1 VSTILKA
8 LRRLEEEKTAPV
20 GRRPLREEVAHI
32 ADSPRPRRGT
42 WALALGALAG
52 GVAVGVALLTVWPR
66 DVAVEQPEQRRVR
79 APARPPVAAPAEPE
93 AAPQVLSAAALA
105 SPVEVV
111 ARPQP
116 KPLVVDEPV
125 PVAAAEPELSAERG
139 GFAASG
145 SAPAV
150 ASPPP
155 GVAAA
160 EPARGAPSASPALP
174 STSSED
180 AAWRES
186 EANAESA
193 AESAPPMAAG
203 IRVEQTFWHPRPD
216 RRVAVLALPGREQ
229 PLRVHEGDAVGAL
242 VVSEIEPSGVVFTQ
256 QGQRVRRALGEAP

>member
-20 GRRPLREEVAHI
+20 GRRPLREEVAHT
-32 ADSPRPRRGT
+32 AEAPRPPRGA

-52 GVAVGVALLTVWPR
+52 GVAVGFALLMVWPR
-66 DVAVEQPEQRRVR
+66 DLAREPSQQPVTR
-79 APARPPVAAPAEPE
+79 APARAPEAAPAEPE
-93 AAPQVLSAAALA
+93 VAPHGLSAAALA

-116 KPLVVDEPV
+116 KPLVVDEAV
-125 PVAAAEPELSAERG
+125 PVASTEPGLSAERG
-139 GFAASG
+139 GFAARVST
-145 SAPAV
+145 PAV

-155 GVAAA
+155 AAAA
-160 EPARGAPSASPALP
+160 EPARGAPSTSPALP
-174 STSSED
+174 STSPED

-186 EANAESA
+186 EANAGRA
-193 AESAPPMAAG
+193 AESAPAMAAG
-203 IRVEQTFWHPRPD
+203 VRVEQTFWHPRPD

-229 PLRVHEGDAVGAL
+229 PLRVREGDAVGAL

>member
-20 GRRPLREEVAHI
+20 GRRPLREEVTHTAG
-32 ADSPRPRRGT
+32 SPRPRRGA

-66 DVAVEQPEQRRVR
+66 DIAVEPSEQRLVR
-79 APARPPVAAPAEPE
+79 APARPPVAAPVAAPAEPE
-93 AAPQVLSAAALA
+93 TAPQALSAAALA

-116 KPLVVDEPV
+116 KPLVVDEPL

-139 GFAASG
+139 GFAASA

-155 GVAAA
+155 
-160 EPARGAPSASPALP
+160 
-174 STSSED
+174 
-180 AAWRES
+180 
-186 EANAESA
+186 A
-193 AESAPPMAAG
+193 AESAPPMAPG

-242 VVSEIEPSGVVFTQ
+242 VVYEIEPSGVVFTQ

>member
-8 LRRLEEEKTAPV
+8 LRRLEEDKTAPV
-20 GRRPLREEVAHI
+20 GRRPLREEVVHTAY
-32 ADSPRPRRGT
+32 SPRPRRGA

-66 DVAVEQPEQRRVR
+66 GLAQEPSQQRVVR
-79 APARPPVAAPAEPE
+79 APARAPEAAPAEPE
-93 AAPQVLSAAALA
+93 VAPHELSAAALA

-111 ARPQP
+111 ARPQA

-125 PVAAAEPELSAERG
+125 PVAAAEPELSTERG
-139 GFAASG
+139 GFAASV

-155 GVAAA
+155 AVAAA
-160 EPARGAPSASPALP
+160 AAAREAPSTSPALP
-174 STSSED
+174 STSPED

-186 EANAESA
+186 EANAGRA
-193 AESAPPMAAG
+193 AESAPPMARG

-242 VVSEIEPSGVVFTQ
+242 VVSEIEPSGVVFTR

>member
-8 LRRLEEEKTAPV
+8 LRRLEEDKTAPV
-20 GRRPLREEVAHI
+20 GRRPLREEVTHSV
-32 ADSPRPRRGT
+32 DSPRPRPGA

-52 GVAVGVALLTVWPR
+52 GVAVGVGLLTVWPR
-66 DVAVEQPEQRRVR
+66 DLAQEPSQQEVVR
-79 APARPPVAAPAEPE
+79 APARAPVAAPAEPE
-93 AAPQVLSAAALA
+93 VEPHELSAAALA

-111 ARPQP
+111 ARPQA
-116 KPLVVDEPV
+116 KPLVIDEPV
-125 PVAAAEPELSAERG
+125 PATAEPELSAERG
-139 GFAASG
+139 GLAASV

-155 GVAAA
+155 AVAAA
-160 EPARGAPSASPALP
+160 ESARGAPSTSPALP
-174 STSSED
+174 STSPED

-186 EANAESA
+186 EANAGRA
-193 AESAPPMAAG
+193 AESAPPVAGG
-203 IRVEQTFWHPRPD
+203 IRVEQTFWHPRSD